1 METKENNQRRPN
13 NNAVIKQSQ
22 GPLALS
28 QGL

>member
-1 METKENNQRRPN
+1 MQEENSQVRQNDSSS
-13 NNAVIKQSQ
+13 IKQSQ